1 MNKHLSEA
9 PWLPLQPMDVVS
21 SQGPA
26 LLACQAQ
33 ELGPVLRWTMPYGV
47 LAGRE
52 IVFLVGPEANRF
64 VLHTH
69 RELFSHEKGWTP
81 NIGQLMGKGLLNMDP
96 PEHTPALYIAGERD
110 LVVNFPGMQEL
121 LANLRAFVPQL
132 KETLLLPGCGHW
144 TQQERPAEVNA
155 TLLEFLKDLTPLG

>member
-69 RELFSHEKGWTP
+69 HEHFSHEQGWTP

-96 PEHTPALYIAGERD
+96 PEHTRHRKLSPCFVLLSMRSIPAYHLQGEKR
-110 LVVNFPGMQEL
+110 
-121 LANLRAFVPQL
+121 
-132 KETLLLPGCGHW
+132 
-144 TQQERPAEVNA
+144 ER
-155 TLLEFLKDLTPLG
+155 